1 MSTAD
6 DDPFLMFG
14 LNSTSTKTQQSF
26 GDPVAIQAPADEKR
40 DENCTVAR
48 ESKHSASPMMER
60 SAPAGDPFASF
71 QLAIPGLPKPV
82 MRVPSLAP
90 LPTPSLM
97 EPQQQSSMH
106 GVRVDVTGVPTS
118 EQQERLGPDSNLNS
132 LTNPLMAGTDP
143 AAQPGEVLHAHLP
156 PTQEIQSQPVIPSLP
171 KPVMRVPSLVASTA
185 SSTES
190 LQRNLMP
197 GGDPD
202 NSGVPM
208 TRPSV
213 VLPSSKEVPALSK
226 PVHPDVAVHK
236 TTTETPPLP
245 PATETNV
252 FDNDPFAVFS
262 AAPSPPV
269 HPPTP
274 AAASHEPWGDI
285 DIGTAV
291 PHAPAVP
298 TDAAAPVDTAPVD
311 IWAEMGFDPPSP
323 APAPPAPVNTP
334 SAAPSTTVLPATKK
348 ASKSAAG
355 LPRGGETY
363 KVKIYSITI
372 GVLFFKPQKL
382 IDSVYLQAP
391 EEVVKGLG
399 ERPAVAFVAS
409 TSDARAGG
417 VKIGHVLLKVNGQDA
432 TSPAEAT
439 RMIKRGARPLTLEFY
454 KPPIDNVVIAEGLH
468 MVKYDTIDMS
478 APLTTPEW
486 KPKYVVVGGIIAKPW
501 LLSMYRSKSEYD
513 TAVIETQSNR
523 PVSVKVKQFSLKNA
537 RIKDEFVQVTPYHW
551 YYFVIIP
558 SRGYPIKISSKDPDA
573 LKPVHDGVHRVLEG
587 TAKGDYHY
595 Q

>member
-1 MSTAD
+1 M
-6 DDPFLMFG
+6 
-14 LNSTSTKTQQSF
+14 
-26 GDPVAIQAPADEKR
+26 R
-40 DENCTVAR
+40 
-48 ESKHSASPMMER
+48 SASAMMER
-60 SAPAGDPFASF
+60 SAPADDPFASLDDHF
-71 QLAIPGLPKPV
+71 RAALPVVPVVPSPMKSNCQLAGPGLPKPV

-90 LPTPSLM
+90 LPTTSLM
-97 EPQQQSSMH
+97 DPQQQTTTH
-106 GVRVDVTGVPTS
+106 DARVNDTVVPTS
-118 EQQERLGPDSNLNS
+118 EQQERLGPDPYVDSPR
-132 LTNPLMAGTDP
+132 NPRVAGTDP
-143 AAQPGEVLHAHLP
+143 ATQPGTVLPATLP
-156 PTQEIQSQPVIPSLP
+156 SAPVIHSQPVISSLP
-171 KPVMRVPSLVASTA
+171 KPVMRMPSLVALTA

-190 LQRNLMP
+190 LRQNPKP
-197 GGDPD
+197 GTDTD
-202 NSGVPM
+202 SSGLPL
-208 TRPSV
+208 TQPSV
-213 VLPSSKEVPALSK
+213 LPAFST
-226 PVHPDVAVHK
+226 PVSNQDVMVNQ
-236 TTTETPPLP
+236 TTTKTPSLP
-245 PATETNV
+245 PATEANV

-262 AAPSPPV
+262 GAPSPPV
-269 HPPTP
+269 HPPTL
-274 AAASHEPWGDI
+274 AAAPHEHWGD
-285 DIGTAV
+285 TVV
-291 PHAPAVP
+291 PLAPAFP
-298 TDAAAPVDTAPVD
+298 TGVVAAPVDTAAGD

-323 APAPPAPVNTP
+323 ALAPPAPVTTP
-334 SAAPSTTVLPATKK
+334 SAAPSSTVLPATSK
-348 ASKSAAG
+348 ASIKSAVG

-363 KVKIYSITI
+363 TVKIYAATI
-372 GVLFFKPQKL
+372 GVLFFRPQKL
-382 IDSVYLQAP
+382 INSVYLQAP

-409 TSDARAGG
+409 TSDVRAGG

-478 APLTTPEW
+478 APLTTAEW

-501 LLSMYRSKSEYD
+501 LISMYRSKSEYD

-551 YYFVIIP
+551 YYFVIVP
-558 SRGYPIKISSKDPDA
+558 SQGCPIKISSKNPDA